1 MLVNLSIK
9 NYALIDELSIDFQS
23 GLNIITGETGSGK
36 SIIIDALGLV
46 LGDRADTNVAK
57 DKSQKSLV
65 EANFDVAQLNL
76 HGFFTENELDYEATT
91 IVRREITSQGKSR
104 AFINDTPVTLNVLKE
119 FSTRVIDVHSQHQ
132 TMQLNDQSYQLNLVD
147 ALADTSKELTSYTQQ
162 YVVFKD
168 AQKRLSELKKIETE
182 SAQELDYLTF
192 LLSEFEGLELENIY
206 QQEME
211 DELKTLENAEE
222 IKEALTNTCAIIDQ
236 SEQGATH
243 LLTNANAL
251 LSKISNYGKSYADLS
266 ERIKSSLIEL
276 RDIAS
281 ELEQLNE
288 SIEYNPTRLEQLTET
303 LSKCYRLQKKHG
315 LNSNEELLAFKAEL
329 QQKLGTIHSI
339 ESQIAKQEKV
349 VKDSEEL
356 LLKLAQALSNKRCK
370 SFAKIEKQIKD
381 ILQSVGMASAEI
393 SIQNEAKPFS
403 ADGIDSVLFLA
414 KTNKGSQLK
423 PIHQIASGGEL
434 SRIMLALKS
443 ILSKYKQLPTIIFDE
458 IDTGISG
465 EVADKVGKLMQELS
479 KNLQVFSIT
488 HLPQVAAKGNA
499 HYFVYKTE
507 TKNSTHTHI
516 KLLSNEDRVVA
527 LAKMMSGEKL
537 TDASILN
544 AKELLKANH

>member
-65 EANFDVAQLNL
+65 EATFDVSQLNL
-76 HGFFTENELDYEATT
+76 QGFFTENELDYETTT

-104 AFINDTPVTLNVLKE
+104 AFINDTPVTLNIIKE

-162 YVVFKD
+162 YGVFKD
-168 AQKRLSELKKIETE
+168 AQKRLFELKKIETE

-192 LLSEFEGLELENIY
+192 LLSEFEGLELENIH

-288 SIEYNPTRLEQLTET
+288 YIEYNPTRLEQLTET

-329 QQKLGTIHSI
+329 EQKLGTIHSI
-339 ESQIAKQEKV
+339 ESQIAKQEKL

-356 LLKLAQALSNKRCK
+356 LLKLAQTLSNKRCK
-370 SFAKIEKQIKD
+370 SFTKIEKQIKD

-414 KTNKGSQLK
+414 KTNKGSQFK

>member
-65 EANFDVAQLNL
+65 EATFDVSQLNL
-76 HGFFTENELDYEATT
+76 QGFFTENELDYETTT

-104 AFINDTPVTLNVLKE
+104 AFINDTPVTLNIIKE

-162 YVVFKD
+162 YGVFKD
-168 AQKRLSELKKIETE
+168 AQKRLFELKKIETE

-192 LLSEFEGLELENIY
+192 LLSEFEGLELENIH

-288 SIEYNPTRLEQLTET
+288 YIEYNPTRLEQLTET

-329 QQKLGTIHSI
+329 EQKLGTIHSI
-339 ESQIAKQEKV
+339 ESQIAKQEKL

-370 SFAKIEKQIKD
+370 SFTKIEKQIKD

-414 KTNKGSQLK
+414 KTNKGSQFK